1 MPDIYDQTASQDKKL
16 TDGMHKII
24 NNITNVLIKEN
35 AGFIVVEDQ
44 VGEFQWFID
53 SLSLM
58 AKQVNLCDSC
68 MLLLENG
75 MEQEAFLLARS
86 QFNNMLWIR
95 YLMHDDEE
103 HSRYKEYTY
112 QPTIN
117 QIFQDKN
124 LLKLIDEF
132 QDDIDDRLKSND
144 VRRILDSRIESNKKA
159 LKAAGISESMTM
171 SISKLAF
178 QEFFSYGYYVT
189 FYNDASKFEHAD
201 VSTTKEYRKQILP
214 DYSRDVIFSFDLG
227 KSDKAMWYKVFGY
240 SHEMLFWSYE
250 SIANKIL
257 NEETQLLDT
266 NHITGKP
273 VYSSDALKNIMIE
286 FSKIMKIFES
296 DTKNLREINQ
306 NEIKEAIAKM
316 NQTLGEDN

>member
-1 MPDIYDQTASQDKKL
+1 MYNCIEKCRIYDQTASQDKEL
-16 TDGMHKII
+16 TDGMHKIT
-24 NNITNVLIKEN
+24 NNITNVLLKEN

-103 HSRYKEYTY
+103 HSRYKEFIY

-117 QIFQDKN
+117 QILQDRN
-124 LLKLIDEF
+124 LVKLINEF
-132 QDDIDDRLKSND
+132 QDDIDDRLKSEG
-144 VRRILDSRIESNKKA
+144 VRHILNSRIESNKKA
-159 LKAAGISESMTM
+159 LNDAGITEPKMM
-171 SISKLAF
+171 SISKLAL

-189 FYNDASKFEHAD
+189 FYNEASKFEHAD

-214 DYSRDVIFSFDLG
+214 DYSRNVIFSFDLG

-240 SHEMLFWSYE
+240 SYEMLFLSYE

-266 NHITGKP
+266 NYITGKP
-273 VYSSDALKNIMIE
+273 VYSSDALKDIMIE
-286 FSKIMKIFES
+286 FSNIMKIFES
-296 DTKNLREINQ
+296 DTKKLREINQ
-306 NEIKEAIAKM
+306 NEIKEAIAK
-316 NQTLGEDN
+316 